1 MTISHTDLALEVHE
15 ALLRR
20 GATLAVAE
28 SLTGGGL
35 GAALTRVPGVS
46 ATFRG
51 GVIAYATELKASLL
65 GVDPALLGRVGAVD
79 PEVARRMARGVR
91 DRLGA
96 TYGLATTGVAGPD
109 PQDGHPPGEVHLA
122 LAGPGAVVF
131 VSLALVGDRE
141 QVRSEA
147 VRRALVFARDH
158 LARPPARGTGGT
170 GGMGRVG
177 GKIGE

>member
-1 MTISHTDLALEVHE
+1 MTDLAREVHE

-35 GAALTRVPGVS
+35 GAALTRVPGAS

-51 GVIAYATELKASLL
+51 GVIAYATELKSSLL
-65 GVDPALLGRVGAVD
+65 GVDPVLLGRVGAVD
-79 PEVARRMARGVR
+79 AEVARRMARGVR
-91 DRLGA
+91 DGLGA

-122 LAGPGAVVF
+122 LAGPGGVVF

-147 VRRALVFARDH
+147 VRRGLAFVRDH
-158 LARPPARGTGGT
+158 LAGPPTPATPATPPTPER
-170 GGMGRVG
+170 G
-177 GKIGE
+177 GKPSV